1 MYPFVTSID
10 GENFMQDPW

>member
-1 MYPFVTSID
+1 MYQLVISID

>member
-1 MYPFVTSID
+1 MYPLLISID